1 MMLYCDES
9 GGVGAGV
16 MLLAAVAIERDA
28 ADALLDRARDV
39 LGLRGELKGSR
50 IDIAQRAFIV
60 ELFARMGGRAVV
72 THVRMGDLQRPN
84 TRAPSDLAIYTALL
98 ETAIDTWLPETG
110 GCADIIIDDG
120 RYDDV
125 RNGHVRDEI
134 QAKVGQWGRAT
145 LSDSRLS
152 PGVQIADVI
161 ANSHFHI
168 AVNGRHTRR
177 VQALLDPFW
186 QDHTIRHIR
195 VEDVT
200 G

>member
-16 MLLAAVAIERDA
+16 MLLAAVAIPQQA
-28 ADALLDRARDV
+28 ADDLLGRVRDV
-39 LGLRGELKGSR
+39 LGIRGELKGSR
-50 IDIAQRAFIV
+50 IDIAQRAFVI

-72 THVRMGDLQRPN
+72 THVRMADLQQPGKRP
-84 TRAPSDLAIYTALL
+84 PSDLSIYTALL
-98 ETAIDTWLPETG
+98 ETAIETWLPETG
-110 GCADIIIDDG
+110 GCVDITIDDG
-120 RYDDV
+120 RYDELH
-125 RNGHVRDEI
+125 NNHVRDEI
-134 QAKVGQWGRAT
+134 RAKIGQWGKAD

-152 PGVQIADVI
+152 AGVQIADVI

-186 QDHTIRHIR
+186 SDRTIRRIE
-195 VEDVT
+195 VKTVNA
-200 G
+200 